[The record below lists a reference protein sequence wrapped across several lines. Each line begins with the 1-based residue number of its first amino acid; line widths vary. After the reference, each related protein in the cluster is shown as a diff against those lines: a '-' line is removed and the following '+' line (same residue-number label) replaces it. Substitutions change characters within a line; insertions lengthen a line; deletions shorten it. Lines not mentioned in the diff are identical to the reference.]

1 MLAGDE
7 FGGLMAGLRRTLG
20 LTQEALADR
29 SGVSVRTIRNLEA
42 GRVGRPRP
50 ASVSLLAGALEL
62 TGPQRSRF
70 ELTARGADLG
80 PQFADTPVM
89 RSPAESLVGRKA
101 DLAYLLSAV
110 PKTPLVVLTG
120 PGGTG
125 KTRLAI
131 AAADLLA
138 SGFPDGV
145 GVAELGMLAAGAVV
159 DQFLDATAKL
169 RGEIAATNLTYLPIA
184 TYSPVDPVNGYGDYF
199 NIDMTRSLEKTSF
212 YAFRG
217 PSARYVAARL
227 RRARSYPQEV
237 RVAMLNPG
245 DSAAISRRSSDRLQ
259 WLRSEGKTAAD
270 LERELHDE
278 LINTVVSLFD
288 YRKICPVQLLYVE
301 DTAVYR
307 YEMFDDSVFVSWY
320 HGPQSAGRRCRNLF
334 DSRISL
340 SCTAP

>member
-1 MLAGDE
+1 MADDPRKLRNTLFWYAFALACVTTLLISIV
-7 FGGLMAGLRRTLG
+7 FVTLG
-20 LTQEALADR
+20 PA
-29 SGVSVRTIRNLEA
+29 VSPAAVLSAIGLNLI
-42 GRVGRPRP
+42 
-50 ASVSLLAGALEL
+50 ASVVFALV
-62 TGPQRSRF
+62 F
-70 ELTARGADLG
+70 TA
-80 PQFADTPVM
+80 
-89 RSPAESLVGRKA
+89 
-101 DLAYLLSAV
+101 LSTWV
-110 PKTPLVVLTG
+110 QQN
-120 PGGTG
+120 
-125 KTRLAI
+125 AI
-131 AAADLLA
+131 
-138 SGFPDGV
+138 
-145 GVAELGMLAAGAVV
+145 EGAVA

-184 TYSPVDPVNGYGDYF
+184 TYSPLDPVDGYGDYF

-278 LINTVVSLFD
+278 LIITVVSLFD

-320 HGPQSAGRRCRNLF
+320 HGPQSAGRELPESLRFSDQSFMYSTMKLDLIRRF
-334 DSRISL
+334 EISSHQAVFRPSQGDDYL
-340 SCTAP
+340 IGHLAEYAGITATPQDIADWRKRYVEYVEDFCLYLDKIYSQI